1 MIYCSSI
8 QSRIVYFHIVIIW
21 RIYCLRIGFPRI
33 PSLSHLVCF
42 DVETGNW
49 SDRKVVGYNS
59 FSFKN
64 IWWWATESKEIKPE
78 MFPSKDIWMCAV
90 SAAMGAIIVILVF
103 VLLPRCGD
111 QVIRTRKVPQ
121 EHDERTG

>member
-1 MIYCSSI
+1 M
-8 QSRIVYFHIVIIW
+8 
-21 RIYCLRIGFPRI
+21 
-33 PSLSHLVCF
+33 
-42 DVETGNW
+42 
-49 SDRKVVGYNS
+49 SDRKVVRTNS
-59 FSFKN
+59 FAFN
-64 IWWWATESKEIKPE
+64 HIWWWAIESTEIKPE
-78 MFPSKDIWMCAV
+78 MFPSKDVWLCAV